1 MSQGALLQRRHTC
14 GSLKADMVIKPDKFI
29 DHLSGLRPGLRFSPV
44 NALAFQ
50 DGKEVFRHGVVV
62 EVANHGQIQHPL
74 AGLDV
79 GNVRY
84 PLLIGLLCE
93 SSPRCCPLS
102 TFYGSVHLH
111 SDPQQE
117 TSGRR

>member
-1 MSQGALLQRRHTC
+1 MESLVTVELQLR
-14 GSLKADMVIKPDKFI
+14 
-29 DHLSGLRPGLRFSPV
+29 SGLLFSFGHAQRIGNRLRGLPRACFI
-44 NALAFQ
+44 
-50 DGKEVFRHGVVV
+50 RHDAVVV

-102 TFYGSVHLH
+102 TFDGSMHLH